1 MAQLPKEKALEL
13 FKKYYCLTNNS
24 NSKLKVIEYETA
36 KQCALIAVDEI
47 LQLDIRAR
55 NSIEPY
61 EYWEQVKNE
70 INNL

>member
-47 LQLDIRAR
+47 LNLLFLHLEID
-55 NSIEPY
+55 
-61 EYWEQVKNE
+61 YWKQVKNE

>member
-1 MAQLPKEKALEL
+1 MAQLPNEKAVEL

-24 NSKLKVIEYETA
+24 NSKLKVIEYKTA

-47 LQLDIRAR
+47 MASGKDVDEFAD
-55 NSIEPY
+55 N
-61 EYWEQVKNE
+61 YWKQVKNE